1 MSAWL
6 NAHASAL
13 RRALQRIAIEPG
25 GTAMSV
31 LVIACA
37 IALPLFLFAIV
48 ANTSA
53 AARRLATDPTAN
65 VYLAVDASE
74 AEARTAEKAARAHPA
89 VESARFVPREQ
100 ALEEMKRLPNMA
112 SLLNAIEGNPLP
124 HALALRLKERDA
136 AALADLRARLMA
148 LPKVEEVAMDVE
160 WAEKIRRAAGFA
172 ERLTLVLAG
181 VLALAV
187 IFVIANTV
195 RLQILARRD
204 EIEVCRLIGAT
215 RAYIRRPFLYLGALQ
230 GAAAGVAAV
239 LATSAATTWAAGEV
253 RALTAAYG
261 GFEVSHLSP
270 EMGLSAALLAALLG
284 WLGAVISAERHLRSP
299 GM

>member
-13 RRALQRIAIEPG
+13 RRALQRIALEPG

-37 IALPLFLFAIV
+37 IAMPLFLFAIV

-65 VYLAVDASE
+65 VYFAIDASE
-74 AEARTAEKAARAHPA
+74 ADARVAEKAARAHPA
-89 VESARFVPREQ
+89 VESMRFVPREQ

-112 SLLNAIEGNPLP
+112 SLLNGIEGNPLP
-124 HALALRLKERDA
+124 HALALRLRERDA
-136 AALADLRARLMA
+136 AALADLRERLVA

-172 ERLTLVLAG
+172 EKLTAVLAA

-230 GAAAGVAAV
+230 GAVAGLVAV
-239 LATSAATTWAAGEV
+239 LATWAATRWAAGEV
-253 RALTAAYG
+253 RALTASYG
-261 GFEVSHLSP
+261 GFEVSYLSP
-270 EMGLSAALLAALLG
+270 EMGLAVASLAALLG
-284 WLGAVISAERHLRSP
+284 WLGAVISAERHLRP
-299 GM
+299 Q